1 MIACATTIVSIG
13 CTLKFMLE
21 NAILKI
27 SHFRQEESPDFHQGV
42 RGIFTKL
49 LFNFRAI
56 EEFDCNP
63 EEEQE
68 VGRGDDWRQVQV

>member
-1 MIACATTIVSIG
+1 
-13 CTLKFMLE
+13 MLE
-21 NAILKI
+21 NVILKI
-27 SHFRQEESPDFHQGV
+27 SHFRQKESPDFHQGV

-68 VGRGDDWRQVQV
+68 VG